1 MAQEARIETKR
12 LTKLKQYLV
21 STMVQATTDELTTL
35 INNELQKNVV
45 LEAVDPAE
53 IEYEGSE
60 RDDEDDYDDREEEGT
75 SEGETITPAEE
86 GDTSISDEERG
97 DKVEL
102 DNDDDDPVDTSS
114 NHDSDEAEFNP
125 IDNATSA
132 DSFRDDLKRQIDV
145 LEITDEERFLAH
157 YIIDCLDDTGYLRR
171 PLNEL
176 VDDLELTQHHETTV
190 EDLEAVLV
198 EIVQQWLEPSGIGA
212 RDLRECMLIQ
222 LEECK
227 GRAAQLAYRIVSQH
241 FDDLSNK
248 RYDKIEQ
255 ELGIT
260 VHAELVDALRVIRHL
275 NPKPG
280 DMQPATTRSAE
291 QRVQQI
297 RPDFIVRNEDGQL
310 VVTLNDGH
318 LPQVRIRADQEEFYN
333 QLQESLE
340 SQKEAAGEDKGEAAA
355 RSKELIAEKREGV
368 RFLRENIQYARLF
381 IDAINQS
388 RNTMMDV
395 MQTIVEM
402 QRAYFL
408 TGQIET
414 LRPMTLQDVAD
425 RCHYD
430 ISTISRVSNSKY
442 VDTEFGIILI
452 KDLFTNAV
460 ADSNQSAV
468 IQALKDII
476 DAEDKQHPFTDEAL
490 ANELAR
496 QGYQIA
502 RRTVLKYRESLGYPV
517 ARLRREA

>member
-1 MAQEARIETKR
+1 
-12 LTKLKQYLV
+12 
-21 STMVQATTDELTTL
+21 
-35 INNELQKNVV
+35 
-45 LEAVDPAE
+45 
-53 IEYEGSE
+53 
-60 RDDEDDYDDREEEGT
+60 
-75 SEGETITPAEE
+75 
-86 GDTSISDEERG
+86 
-97 DKVEL
+97 
-102 DNDDDDPVDTSS
+102 
-114 NHDSDEAEFNP
+114 
-125 IDNATSA
+125 
-132 DSFRDDLKRQIDV
+132 V

-490 ANELAR
+490 ASELGR

>member
-1 MAQEARIETKR
+1 MAQEARLETKR
-12 LTKLKQYLV
+12 LIKLKQYLV
-21 STMVQATTDELTTL
+21 STMVQATSDELTTL

-53 IEYEGSE
+53 AEYEGTD
-60 RDDEDDYDDREEEGT
+60 RDEEDDYDDREEET
-75 SEGETITPAEE
+75 TADEERLSAAEE
-86 GDTSISDEERG
+86 DDTSISDEERG

-114 NHDSDEAEFNP
+114 NRDPDESEFNP

-132 DSFRDDLKRQIDV
+132 DSFRDDLKRQIDE
-145 LEITDEERFLAH
+145 LEITDEERYLAH
-157 YIIDCLDDTGYLRR
+157 YIIDCLDDSGYLRR
-171 PLNEL
+171 PLTEL
-176 VDDLELTQHHETTV
+176 VDDLELMQHHETTV

-198 EIVQQWLEPSGIGA
+198 EVVQQWLEPTGIGA
-212 RDLRECMLIQ
+212 RDLRECMLLQ
-222 LEECK
+222 LEERK
-227 GRAAQLAYRIVSQH
+227 GKAAQLAYSIVDRN

-255 ELGIT
+255 DLGIT
-260 VHAELVDALRVIRHL
+260 IHAELVDALRVIRHL

-280 DMQPATTRSAE
+280 DMQPATAKSVE

-340 SQKEAAGEDKGEAAA
+340 TQKEAAGEDKGEASG
-355 RSKELIAEKREGV
+355 RSKELIAEKREGIK
-368 RFLRENIQYARLF
+368 FLRENIQYARLF

-388 RNTMMDV
+388 RNTMLDV
-395 MQTIVEM
+395 MQTIVAM

-414 LRPMTLQDVAD
+414 LKPMTLQDVAD

-460 ADSNQSAV
+460 ADSNQTAV

-476 DAEDKQHPFTDEAL
+476 DAEDKRHPLTDEAL
-490 ANELAR
+490 ADELGR
-496 QGYQIA
+496 QGYRIA